1 MQGFG
6 DWMTE
11 DDLLID
17 LPGVVWINNYPFV
30 LLETD
35 KVLFCFSLFRPSFR
49 PSCALLL
56 PFNPFFFSL
65 SHLCAAL

>member
-35 KVLFCFSLFRPSFR
+35 KVLFFSRRSGHLLALYAPCSFPSIHF
-49 PSCALLL
+49 LI
-56 PFNPFFFSL
+56 FFSL
-65 SHLCAAL
+65 